1 MYSKVKKS
9 ILFIT
14 FISLFAIQ
22 PVYSMTTMKGWVN
35 KIRPGTF
42 ETEDATSDT
51 DEYQKE
57 AHQYSEAEIQV
68 LTALKK
74 REEELRKKE
83 AIHQQKANE
92 LKTLAQQIEQKL
104 DQMRKLSAEFE
115 GMRETRKEMDEKD
128 ITRMVKYYETMDPE
142 ATAVFMNQMDRITA
156 MHIIMRMNPRKA
168 SAIMQL
174 MDPKV
179 AVDITEKVS
188 GFKAAQEELSNK

>member
-115 GMRETRKEMDEKD
+115 GMRKTRKEMDEID

-188 GFKAAQEELSNK
+188 GFKAAQEELLNK

>member
-35 KIRPGTF
+35 KIIPGTF

>member
-1 MYSKVKKS
+1 MHSKVIKS
-9 ILFIT
+9 TLFLV
-14 FISLFAIQ
+14 FICLFSLQ
-22 PVYSMTTMKGWVN
+22 PAYSMTTMKSWVN
-35 KIRPGTF
+35 KIKPGTF
-42 ETEDATSDT
+42 ETEDASSDS
-51 DEYQKE
+51 DDYKKE
-57 AHQYSEAEIQV
+57 VHQYSEAEIQV

-74 REEELRKKE
+74 REEELRRRE

-104 DQMRKLSAEFE
+104 DQMRKLSAEVE
-115 GMRETRKEMDEKD
+115 TIRKTRKKMDEKD

-142 ATAVFMNQMDRITA
+142 ATAVFMNQMDRVTA

-174 MDPKV
+174 MDPNV

-188 GFKAAQEELSNK
+188 GFKAGQEELLNK

>member
-1 MYSKVKKS
+1 MHSKVKKS
-9 ILFIT
+9 TLFLV
-14 FISLFAIQ
+14 FICLCSLQ
-22 PVYSMTTMKGWVN
+22 PVYSMTTMKNWVN
-35 KIRPGTF
+35 KIKPGSF
-42 ETEDATSDT
+42 ETEDASSDT
-51 DEYQKE
+51 GEYQKE
-57 AHQYSEAEIQV
+57 THQYTKAEIQV

-74 REEELRKKE
+74 REEELRRRE

-104 DQMRKLSAEFE
+104 DQMRKLSAEVE
-115 GMRETRKEMDEKD
+115 TIRKTRKEMDEKD

-142 ATAVFMNQMDRITA
+142 ATAVFMNQMDRVTA

-188 GFKAAQEELSNK
+188 GFKAGQEELLNK

>member
-1 MYSKVKKS
+1 MHSKVKRS
-9 ILFIT
+9 LLFII
-14 FISLFAIQ
+14 FIILCGIQ
-22 PVYSMTTMKGWVN
+22 PAYGMTTMKDWVN

-42 ETEDATSDT
+42 ETEDATADT
-51 DEYQKE
+51 QEYNKE
-57 AHQYSEAEIQV
+57 IREYSKAEIQV

-74 REEELRKKE
+74 REEELRRRE

-104 DQMRKLSAEFE
+104 DQMRKLSAEVE
-115 GMRETRKEMDEKD
+115 GMRKTRKEMDEKD